1 MKLKISKLLLESALI
16 FQARN
21 DVRYYLN
28 GICFM
33 TDGRIASTDGHR
45 AFIGGRNNNKLAEN
59 VIIKISKS
67 PTKRYEYA
75 TIDTK
80 AKIATYHDEAGAMVG
95 AGICE
100 EIDGR
105 FPDIDRVIPK
115 ETRAAEEIGF
125 NAGYLVDVEKVAKL
139 FNPKFCCVKFELNG
153 NTDAAVCCLSAPSGE
168 TARLLLCRCVYSNKN
183 PHYAGFVYSAF
194 FFFVVFCCW
203 VATSKDFSSSG
214 MMRSFGS
221 RCSDGSIITSPS
233 CNSRIL
239 PFSLTKI
246 PRAMTS
252 YLAIIH
258 LKFTKGLSPLFN

>member
-33 TDGRIASTDGHR
+33 PDGRIASTDGHR
-45 AFIGGRNNNKLAEN
+45 AFIGCSHDNKLTEN
-59 VIIKISKS
+59 VIIKIGKS

-75 TIDTK
+75 IIDTK
-80 AKIATYHDEAGAMVG
+80 SKIATYHDKAGAMVG
-95 AGICE
+95 TGICE

-115 ETRAAEEIGF
+115 ETEAAEEIGF

-153 NTDAAVCCLSAPSGE
+153 NTNAAVCCLSAPSGE
-168 TARLLLCRCVYSNKN
+168 TAKI
-183 PHYAGFVYSAF
+183 
-194 FFFVVFCCW
+194 VV
-203 VATSKDFSSSG
+203 
-214 MMRSFGS
+214 MPMRI
-221 RCSDGSIITSPS
+221 D
-233 CNSRIL
+233 
-239 PFSLTKI
+239 
-246 PRAMTS
+246 
-252 YLAIIH
+252 
-258 LKFTKGLSPLFN
+258 